1 MRIDLEARGRPSVLM
16 TWLSPVIAIV
26 ITLFVGGIMFSFMGL
41 EPLNALY
48 VYFVQPLTNA
58 YQLQELVV
66 KATPLILIGVGLSVC
81 FLSNNWNIGAE
92 GQFVMGGIAG
102 SWVALTFHGM
112 EGFWILPLMMI
123 AGALGGLLWALL
135 PAFFKARFNANEIL
149 TSLMLTYV
157 ALQILD
163 YLVRGPLRDPDG
175 FNFPESKLFS
185 PSATMP
191 LLTDGG
197 RMHLGAVFAVIAA
210 IAIAILLWRTIKGFE
225 VKVSGEAPRA
235 ARFAGF
241 SEKGMVYFSL
251 LLSGALAGLAGISEV
266 AGPIGQLLPVISPGY
281 GFTAIIVAF
290 LGRLNPIGVIFAGL
304 LLALTY
310 IGGEN
315 AQILLQVPGD
325 ATGVFQG
332 ILLFFILACDTLIKY
347 RVKITGFGGK
357 PVAEGEG

>member
-1 MRIDLEARGRPSVLM
+1 MRIDLEARGQPSALM

-26 ITLFVGGIMFSFMGL
+26 ITLIVGAIMFSFMGL

-66 KATPLILIGVGLSVC
+66 KATPLILIGIGLSVC

-102 SWVALTFHGM
+102 SWVALTFYGM

-123 AGALGGLLWALL
+123 AGAIGGLLWALL

-163 YLVRGPLRDPDG
+163 YLVRGPFRDPDG
-175 FNFPESKLFS
+175 FNFPESRLFS

-197 RMHLGAVFAVIAA
+197 RMHLGAVFAIIAA
-210 IAIAILLWRTIKGFE
+210 IAVAILLWRTIKGFE

-241 SEKGMVYFSL
+241 SEKGMIYFSL

-347 RVKITGFGGK
+347 RVKITGFGK
-357 PVAEGEG
+357 KQTAEGEG

>member
-1 MRIDLEARGRPSVLM
+1 MRIDLEARGQPSVLM
-16 TWLSPVIAIV
+16 IWLSPVIAIV
-26 ITLFVGGIMFSFMGL
+26 ITLIVGAIMFAFMGL

-48 VYFVQPLTNA
+48 VYFVQPLTNV

-66 KATPLILIGVGLSVC
+66 KATPLIMIGVGLSVC

-102 SWVALTFHGM
+102 SWVALTFYGM
-112 EGFWILPLMMI
+112 EGLWILPLMMI

-157 ALQILD
+157 ALQFLD
-163 YLVRGPLRDPDG
+163 YLVRGPFRDPDG
-175 FNFPESKLFS
+175 FNFPESRLFS
-185 PSATMP
+185 PSGTMP

-197 RMHLGAVFAVIAA
+197 RMHLGAIFSVIAA
-210 IAIAILLWRTIKGFE
+210 IAVAILLWRTIKGFE

-241 SEKGMVYFSL
+241 SEKGMVYFSF
-251 LLSGALAGLAGISEV
+251 LLSGALAGLAGITEV

-290 LGRLNPIGVIFAGL
+290 LGRLNPIGVVFAGL

-332 ILLFFILACDTLIKY
+332 ILLFLILACDTLIKY
-347 RVKITGFGGK
+347 RIKITRSGGRQTAK
-357 PVAEGEG
+357 AEG

>member
-16 TWLSPVIAIV
+16 IWLSPVIAIV

-197 RMHLGAVFAVIAA
+197 RMHLGAVFAVISA

-357 PVAEGEG
+357 PVAEGES